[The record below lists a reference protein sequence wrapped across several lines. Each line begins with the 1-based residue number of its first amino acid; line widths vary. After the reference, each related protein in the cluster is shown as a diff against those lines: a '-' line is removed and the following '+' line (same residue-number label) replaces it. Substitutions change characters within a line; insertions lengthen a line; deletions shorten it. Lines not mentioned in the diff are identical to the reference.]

1 MFEHCNEFAEITWY
15 IRVNFIKM
23 LHEIS
28 SFPPKTF
35 HEIHPQSLVKPQMLI
50 TCPQSLGC
58 IPFPQ
63 SHDNDEAN
71 VITHNFNELA
81 RKLPAIYRCHTN
93 QPSQRYL
100 KANLDFVS
108 FVGKQ
113 ACFFFCCP
121 RIQSTLCRCGERFY
135 TPHAAAA
142 AAGCNEISPWKINYL
157 HINHLWR
164 SHIVGSFWFFFIY
177 SVFFLH
183 TF

>member
-108 FVGKQ
+108 FVAKQ
-113 ACFFFCCP
+113 AFFFAVP
-121 RIQSTLCRCGERFY
+121 ESNQLC
-135 TPHAAAA
+135 AAAVSA
-142 AAGCNEISPWKINYL
+142 FTHHTLPPLLLVVMKF
-157 HINHLWR
+157 R
-164 SHIVGSFWFFFIY
+164 SGK
-177 SVFFLH
+177 
-183 TF
+183 